1 MTPTRWERPLADA
14 FMLRLAG
21 LPAAAVSLLRSEDSV
36 RWAEEVLDIED
47 RLHGLAARLSD
58 GLAVVVG
65 AAGDEPSRRRALR
78 LRRTVFNNRVP
89 QDPSAVLAL
98 SGEVGGDLGS
108 LLGVWLEDRLRL
120 EEVLARGPELLAGEL
135 AAGSAA
141 LKSLAADERL
151 RKGLLLA
158 SPALDAQLDAYLYAG
173 QGLSAK
179 RIRRIERS
187 LLAYLYRTACKTSP
201 FSTFTGVALGA
212 FRADPDAPD
221 GAAAGVGIEVA
232 EEWSSHPRLNVVV
245 VWRLAEAVAEDPR
258 RRGDLWVEP
267 ASGWD
272 LDGDRVRYVQRSVTP
287 GDDDAAVSFDAA
299 QDRLFFLRRRG
310 VLDSMLALFDERS
323 RVTHRDLVAWL
334 RTEHGAERA
343 DAERYLAAMLRLG
356 MVQMSGLHP
365 AVHSPD
371 PLRAFQQALRALDRP
386 WAGAAA
392 ARLDGAADRVNAY
405 AAAPLQHRRR
415 LLSELRSELQAFL
428 RSLDAT
434 EVTLPRTLLYEDT
447 RAAGDEVTADPR
459 PWQALAQPPLAALGR
474 ILPAFDVSLPQRL
487 TLKGFF
493 LARYGHGAR
502 CEDLL
507 KLVHDFHEDVFDQYL
522 SFTAQRPAVDEE
534 QGHPAEENWLG
545 LPELTA
551 LDRARSR
558 FAGRMR
564 DAWERSA
571 PNATEIVLEDADI
584 DAVADELAPL
594 GGGFDPQSHFVQLAE
609 RSGSPLLVLNGS
621 FGGLSFPFTRF
632 THCFEPGHGPDL
644 AAQLRAQLRRSQ
656 PPDAVFAEVTAGSA
670 TTNLNLHSRLTEY
683 QILCPGET
691 SSAPPSARIHLDD
704 LFVEHDPGADRLVVR
719 SRRLGCE
726 VVPVY
731 LGYLVPMV
739 LPEVPRT
746 LLLLSP
752 TSKATLR
759 LWTGVP
765 PGPAAGGVTTRPRVR
780 LGALVLG
787 RRSWTA
793 PAGSLPVTAPGGG
806 DAQRFLG
813 WRRWRRAHG
822 VPARVFA
829 RVYREQT
836 DNSGGW
842 GGGSKPHYVDFDSPL
857 SLGALEGLLGPDTG
871 RVVFEEMLPAADELQ
886 VRTGRGRH
894 VAELAVEIVPRA
906 AVTVPEP
913 EN

>member
-1 MTPTRWERPLADA
+1 MTRSTWERPLADA

-21 LPAAAVSLLRSEDSV
+21 LPVDAVHGLRSPDSV
-36 RWAEEVLDIED
+36 RWAEEVLDVED
-47 RLHGLAARLSD
+47 RLRGLAARLSD

-65 AAGDEPSRRRALR
+65 AAEEEPARRRALR
-78 LRRTVFNNRVP
+78 LRRAVFNNRVP
-89 QDPSAVLAL
+89 QDPSAVAALA
-98 SGEVGGDLGS
+98 SEVGGETGA
-108 LLGVWLEDRLRL
+108 LLDAWLADRLRL
-120 EEVLARGPELLAGEL
+120 EQALARGPELLAGEL

-141 LKSLAADERL
+141 LRSAAADERL

-158 SPALDAQLDAYLYAG
+158 SAALDGQLDAYLAAG
-173 QGLSAK
+173 AGLSAK
-179 RIRRIERS
+179 RTRKIERS

-212 FRADPDAPD
+212 FRPDAD
-221 GAAAGVGIEVA
+221 ASGVRLEVA

-245 VWRLAEAVAEDPR
+245 VWRLAEAVAEDPE

-272 LDGDRVRYVQRSVTP
+272 LDDERVRYVQRSMTP
-287 GDDDAAVSFDAA
+287 GDDAAAVSFDAA
-299 QDRLFFLRRRG
+299 QDRLFYLRRRG

-323 RVTHRDLVAWL
+323 KVAHRDLVGWL
-334 RTEHGAERA
+334 CAEHGAGAA

-371 PLRAFQQALRALDRP
+371 PLRAFQGSLRALDRP
-386 WAGAAA
+386 WAARAADRLEAAVGCVDAYAA
-392 ARLDGAADRVNAY
+392 ARL
-405 AAAPLQHRRR
+405 PRRR
-415 LLSELRSELQAFL
+415 ELLAELRAELQSFL
-428 RSLDAT
+428 GSLDAT
-434 EVTLPRTLLYEDT
+434 EATLPRTLLYEDT
-447 RAAGDEVTADPR
+447 RAAAAEVVADPG
-459 PWQALAQPPLAALGR
+459 PWQALAQPPLAALAR

-522 SFTAQRPAVDEE
+522 SFTAQRPAADPE

-551 LDRARSR
+551 LDRARAL
-558 FAGRMR
+558 FVGRMR
-564 DAWERSA
+564 EAWERGGPQA
-571 PNATEIVLEDADI
+571 EEIVLDDADI
-584 DAVADELAPL
+584 EPVADELAPL
-594 GGGFDPQSHFVQLAE
+594 GGSFDPQSHFLQLAD
-609 RSGSPLLVLNGS
+609 RSGRGGGPLLVLNGS

-632 THCFEPGHGPDL
+632 THCFEQGQGPDL
-644 AAQLRAQLRRSQ
+644 VGQLREQLRAAQ
-656 PPDAVFAEVTAGSA
+656 PPGAIFAEVTAGSA

-691 SSAPPSARIHLDD
+691 TSAPPSARILLDD
-704 LFVEHDPGADRLVVR
+704 LFVEHDPGEDRLVVR
-719 SRRLGCE
+719 SRRLDRE
-726 VVPVY
+726 VIPIY

-739 LPEVPRT
+739 LPEIPRT

-752 TSKATLR
+752 TSKATVR

-765 PGPAAGGVTTRPRVR
+765 PGPAVDGVTARPRVR

-793 PAGSLPVTAPGGG
+793 PAASLPVAAPGGG
-806 DAQRFLG
+806 DAQRFLD

-822 VPARVFA
+822 VPAQVFA
-829 RVYREQT
+829 RVQPHPA
-836 DNSGGW
+836 DGSGAW

-857 SLGALEGLLGPDTG
+857 SLHALEGLLGEDAG
-871 RVVFEEMLPAADELQ
+871 RLVLEEALPAEDELH
-886 VRTGRGRH
+886 VRTDRGRH
-894 VAELAVEIVPRA
+894 VAELAVELVPRRPG
-906 AVTVPEP
+906 TVQKT